1 MASLNKNIEKSV
13 ILYNKNIEENAV
25 SNYNIIEIKEGFNMF
40 KRKVTQQLLE
50 WKEKYGGKYAV
61 LLQGAR
67 RVGKSTIAENFAKD
81 NYKSYIIIDFSKISK
96 EESEIFD
103 DINNLDIFFLRLQS
117 ITSVK
122 LYERESVIIFDEI
135 QLAPKVRQAI
145 KHLVKDG
152 RYDYIETGSLIS
164 IKKNINNIVIP
175 SEEMKINVY
184 PMDYEEFCWAC
195 KKDYSMLELIN
206 QFNKPIG
213 QVTNRNLMRDF
224 RLYMAVGGMP
234 QAVEAY
240 LEKKTFQ
247 EIDVIKKEIIELYKD
262 DFRKID
268 PSGRISMIYDSI
280 PSQLALGRK
289 SFVLSSAIN
298 KRVSNKDEELLYDLL
313 DSKTVLACYNVT
325 EPSISLNL
333 TKDLS
338 DFKLYLSDIGLFTT
352 MLFNDKR
359 LISENIY
366 NKLLSD
372 KLEANLGYLYENA
385 IAQIIKS
392 NNRELFF
399 HHWRDGGKVHSYE
412 VDFIISDK
420 NKIIPIEV
428 KSSNHNNHKSI
439 VEFEKK
445 YASVISRRIMFSQKD
460 ISNENMLEL
469 KPIYLAPVIIKQID

>member
-1 MASLNKNIEKSV
+1 
-13 ILYNKNIEENAV
+13 
-25 SNYNIIEIKEGFNMF
+25 MF
-40 KRKVTQQLLE
+40 KRKVTEQLYE
-50 WKEKYGGKYAV
+50 WKKKYSGKYAA

-67 RVGKSTIAENFAKD
+67 RVGKSTIAENFAKK
-81 NYKSYIIIDFSKISK
+81 NYKSYILVDFSKISK
-96 EESEIFD
+96 EELDVFD
-103 DINNLDIFFLRLQS
+103 DISNLDIFFLRLQS
-117 ITSVK
+117 VMSIK

-135 QLAPKVRQAI
+135 QLVPKVRQAI

-164 IKKNINNIVIP
+164 IKKNVKGIVIP

-195 KKDYSMLELIN
+195 NKDYSILETIN

-213 QVTNRNLMRDF
+213 QATNRTLMRDF
-224 RLYMAVGGMP
+224 RIYMAIGGMP

-247 EIDVIKKEIIELYKD
+247 EIDTIKKEIIELYKD

-280 PSQLALGRK
+280 PSQLALGRQK
-289 SFVLSSAIN
+289 FVLSSVIN
-298 KRVSNKDEELLYDLL
+298 KKVSNKDEELLYDLL

-325 EPSISLNL
+325 EPSVSLNL
-333 TKDLS
+333 TKDIS

-392 NNRELFF
+392 NNRELYF
-399 HHWRDGGKVHSYE
+399 HHWKENGKTHSYE
-412 VDFIISDK
+412 IDFIISDK
-420 NKIIPIEV
+420 NKIVPIEV

-439 VEFEKK
+439 NEFEKK
-445 YASVISRRIMFSQKD
+445 YSSCISRRIMFSQKD
-460 ISNENMLEL
+460 ISNDNMLEL
-469 KPIYLAPVIIKQID
+469 KPIYLAPVIIKSFD